1 MLYGELGVTS
11 YDVIADSDDRD
22 ENDRTDADRDDADL
36 DDVDPGD
43 GDAIPRRSALR
54 AFARI
59 REFVLSRAFSSRND
73 DGEVDSGGATRDAV
87 NPVMRARPNLN
98 PMGASRKRGRGG
110 GGGDDCKDGDGDL
123 TPEFVLTT
131 PNFTCLYPRKG
142 NCHSFVIGP
151 NGAAVLDVLFPPY
164 DEDDGRDCTYYER
177 RAIAEEDDGGDGERR
192 RTLVAL
198 VPIDRPDDF
207 DCLGGS
213 YGCFGSD
220 RYIDRI

>member
-1 MLYGELGVTS
+1 M
-11 YDVIADSDDRD
+11 
-22 ENDRTDADRDDADL
+22 
-36 DDVDPGD
+36 
-43 GDAIPRRSALR
+43 LR

-59 REFVLSRAFSSRND
+59 GEFVLSRAFSSCND

-110 GGGDDCKDGDGDL
+110 GGGDDCEDGDGDL

-198 VPIDRPDDF
+198 VPVDQPDDF
-207 DCLGGS
+207 NCLGGS

-220 RYIDRI
+220 